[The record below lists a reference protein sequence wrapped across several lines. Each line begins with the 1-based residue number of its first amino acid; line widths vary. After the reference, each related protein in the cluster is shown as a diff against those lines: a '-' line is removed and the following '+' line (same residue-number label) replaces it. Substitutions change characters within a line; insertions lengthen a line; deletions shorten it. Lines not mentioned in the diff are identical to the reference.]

1 MWVLL
6 AGGEVMGSW
15 LRLTAAVDEAAAV
28 RKVTVRVLE
37 EAKARGKEVVRC
49 VIDVIKPTQRRIGQS
64 NSS

>member
-1 MWVLL
+1 
-6 AGGEVMGSW
+6 MGSW

-37 EAKARGKEVVRC
+37 EAKARGKEVVHC

-64 NSS
+64 NWS